1 MEKEIEY
8 INDEIKTLEYH
19 IANPI
24 EYNITPTI
32 KVKINDSACY
42 EDKLKI
48 LNNIKQALLELKSI
62 KEANPS
68 EALECSLKLYK
79 MVESAGNGNGF
90 NLNEAWKYHKNIK
103 QALTTKSKKEQ
114 AFDFLTKNFKVMVG
128 VDKGKDLDFACLMF
142 SAKDLKKVFWLAGVY
157 KQQDLKTYN
166 QLLELKEVLN
176 DNSQE

>member
-1 MEKEIEY
+1 MDKEIEALKNLFDSNCENSHEDY
-8 INDEIKTLEYH
+8 DLIYH
-19 IANPI
+19 
-24 EYNITPTI
+24 
-32 KVKINDSACY
+32 
-42 EDKLKI
+42 
-48 LNNIKQALLELKSI
+48 ALRELKSI

-68 EALECSLKLYK
+68 EALRKLDTIRHLEIGFDK
-79 MVESAGNGNGF
+79 NGNAIT
-90 NLNEAWKYHKNIK
+90 LNDTSALKIIEK
-103 QALTTKSKKEQ
+103 ALTTKSKKEQ